1 MTDSTPTPMPLTNRA
16 DRLAVSGDP
25 NGIFQNQIRGA
36 MIVQARYVHDS
47 SSPAAGSLALAEAVL
62 DDSQYFA
69 RRFAD
74 LAVFDASLA
83 SAATDADLDA
93 VSDSTADAIVGAIWA
108 AFVRS

>member
-1 MTDSTPTPMPLTNRA
+1 MADSTPTPTPITNRA
-16 DRLAVSGDP
+16 DRLAASGDP

-47 SSPAAGSLALAEAVL
+47 SNPAAGDLALAERIL

-74 LAVFDASLA
+74 LAVFDSALA
-83 SAATDADLDA
+83 NAATDADLDA
-93 VSDSTADAIVGAIWA
+93 VSDSTADAIVGAIWP